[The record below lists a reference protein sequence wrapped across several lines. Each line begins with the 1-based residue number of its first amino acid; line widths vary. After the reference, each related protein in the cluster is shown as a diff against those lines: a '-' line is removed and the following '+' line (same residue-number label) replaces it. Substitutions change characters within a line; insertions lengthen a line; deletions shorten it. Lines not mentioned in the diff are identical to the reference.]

1 MSIFSIDKNS
11 PAAKLAAKTPK
22 TRDRYVDFLRA
33 FSISVVVFGHWITAV
48 IVRTNGGIRV
58 FNAIGIIPGLWL
70 TTWVFQ
76 VMPLF
81 FFVGGFSNLVT
92 LDSIRR
98 RGGSII
104 TFLRKRAIRL
114 LKPTGVFLAMFLL
127 IFVVVSFILKNPLQL
142 ARHLP
147 VVLGPLWFLVVYL
160 MVIVVTPVMRELH
173 RCCRVWILVILIIL
187 VILVDILR
195 FTTKIEGIAWAN
207 IAFIWLFVH
216 QFGFFYGD
224 GSLVRAPKWVHLVM
238 MLGGLAGLIILTNI
252 GVYPK
257 SMVGTGVD
265 RISNMHPPTVCIAVH
280 ACWLIG
286 AAMLLRNTLNRWL
299 ARLRP
304 WMLVIKANSVI
315 MTLYL
320 WHITA
325 YAAAYLILLPS
336 GLGQEP
342 VGTPFWWLQRLVW
355 IIGPAIVLT
364 VFIKIFARFER
375 PSKVEKSLYKE
386 EKW

>member
-1 MSIFSIDKNS
+1 MSILSTHKNS
-11 PAAKLAAKTPK
+11 LAAKLAAKTPK
-22 TRDRYVDFLRA
+22 SRDRYVDFLRA

-48 IVRTNGGIRV
+48 IVRIDGGIRV

-70 TTWVFQ
+70 ATWIFQ

-98 RGGSII
+98 RGGSIMS
-104 TFLRKRAIRL
+104 FLRKRATRL
-114 LKPTGVFLAMFLL
+114 LKPTGVFLTMFLL
-127 IFVVVSFILKNPLQL
+127 AFVVISFILKNPLQL

-160 MVIVVTPVMRELH
+160 MVIVLTPVMRKLH
-173 RCCRVWILVILIIL
+173 RCCHIWVLVILMTLIIM
-187 VILVDILR
+187 VDILR
-195 FTTKIEGIAWAN
+195 FSTKIESVAWAN

-224 GSLVRAPKWVHLVM
+224 GSLVRAPKWVYVFM
-238 MLGGLAGLIILTNI
+238 TLGGLLGLIILTNI

-280 ACWLIG
+280 SCWLIG

-304 WMLVIKANSVI
+304 WMLVITANSVI

-325 YAAAYLILLPS
+325 YAAAYLMLLPL

-342 VGTPFWWLQRLVW
+342 VGTPLWWLQRLVW
-355 IIGPAIVLT
+355 IIGPAIVL
-364 VFIKIFARFER
+364 VGFIKIFARFEH
-375 PSKVEKSLYKE
+375 PAKVEKL
-386 EKW
+386 

>member
-1 MSIFSIDKNS
+1 MSIFLPHKNS
-11 PAAKLAAKTPK
+11 LATELAAKTPT

-33 FSISVVVFGHWITAV
+33 FSISVVVIGHWLTAV
-48 IVRTNGGIRV
+48 IVRTDGGIRV
-58 FNAIGIIPGLWL
+58 FNAIGIIPGLWI

-98 RGGSII
+98 RGDSIM
-104 TFLRKRAIRL
+104 TFLRKRATRL
-114 LKPTGVFLAMFLL
+114 LKPTGVFLAMWVL
-127 IFVVVSFILKNPLQL
+127 IFVVVSFILKNPLQI

-160 MVIVVTPVMRELH
+160 MVIVITPVMRELH
-173 RCCRVWILVILIIL
+173 RCCRVWVIIALVILIIL
-187 VILVDILR
+187 VDILR
-195 FTTKIEGIAWAN
+195 FYAKIPIAAWAN

-216 QFGFFYGD
+216 QLGFFYGD
-224 GSLVRAPKWVHLVM
+224 GSLVRAPKWVYVVM
-238 MLGGLAGLIILTNI
+238 TLGGLLGLIILTNI

-265 RISNMHPPTVCIAVH
+265 KISNMHPPTLCIAVH
-280 ACWLIG
+280 SCWLIG
-286 AAMLLRNTLNRWL
+286 AAMILRNTLNRWL

-304 WMLVIKANSVI
+304 WMLVITANSVI

-325 YAAAYLILLPS
+325 YAVAFLILSPL

-342 VGTPFWWLQRLVW
+342 VGTPLWWLQRLVW
-355 IIGPAIVLT
+355 IIGPAIVLAG
-364 VFIKIFARFER
+364 FIKIFARFER
-375 PSKVEKSLYKE
+375 PAKVEKLLYKE
-386 EKW
+386 EK

>member
-1 MSIFSIDKNS
+1 MSIFSPHKNS
-11 PAAKLAAKTPK
+11 LAADLAAKTPT

-33 FSISVVVFGHWITAV
+33 FSISVVVIGHWLTAV
-48 IVRTNGGIRV
+48 IVRTDGGIRV
-58 FNAIGIIPGLWL
+58 FNAIGIIPGLWV

-98 RGGSII
+98 RGDSIM
-104 TFLRKRAIRL
+104 TFLRKRATRL
-114 LKPTGVFLAMFLL
+114 LKPTGVFLAIWLL
-127 IFVVVSFILKNPLQL
+127 IFVVVSFILKNPLQI

-173 RCCRVWILVILIIL
+173 RCCRIWVLVILMTL

-195 FTTKIEGIAWAN
+195 FSTKIESVAWAN

-224 GSLVRAPKWVHLVM
+224 GSLVRAPKWVYVVM
-238 MLGGLAGLIILTNI
+238 TLAGLLGLIILTNI
-252 GVYPK
+252 GIYPK

-265 RISNMHPPTVCIAVH
+265 KISNMHPPTLCIAVH
-280 ACWLIG
+280 SCWLIG
-286 AAMLLRNTLNRWL
+286 AAMILRNTLNRWL
-299 ARLRP
+299 ARLKP
-304 WMLVIKANSVI
+304 WMLVITANSVI

-325 YAAAYLILLPS
+325 YAVAFLILSPL

-342 VGTPFWWLQRLVW
+342 VGTPLWWLQRLVW
-355 IIGPAIVLT
+355 IIGPAIVLAG
-364 VFIKIFARFER
+364 FIKIFARFER
-375 PSKVEKSLYKE
+375 PAKVEKLLYKE
-386 EKW
+386 EK

>member
-1 MSIFSIDKNS
+1 MSIFSTRKNS
-11 PAAKLAAKTPK
+11 LTAKLAAKTPK
-22 TRDRYVDFLRA
+22 SRDRYVDFLRA

-58 FNAIGIIPGLWL
+58 FNAIGIIPGLWI

-98 RGGSII
+98 QGGSIRS
-104 TFLRKRAIRL
+104 FLRKRATRL
-114 LKPTGVFLAMFLL
+114 LKPTGVFFVMFLL
-127 IFVVVSFILKNPLQL
+127 RFVVISFILKNPLQL
-142 ARHLP
+142 AHHLP

-173 RCCRVWILVILIIL
+173 RRHHIWVLVTLFTLIIM
-187 VILVDILR
+187 VDILR
-195 FTTKIEGIAWAN
+195 FSTKIDSIAWVN
-207 IAFIWLFVH
+207 VAFVWLFVH
-216 QFGFFYGD
+216 QFGFLYGD
-224 GSLVRAPKWVHLVM
+224 GSLVRAPKRVHIAM
-238 MLGGLAGLIILTNI
+238 ILGGLLGLIILTNI

-286 AAMLLRNTLNRWL
+286 AAMLMRNTLNRWL
-299 ARLRP
+299 TRLRP
-304 WMLVIKANSVI
+304 WMLVITANSVI

-325 YAAAYLILLPS
+325 YAVAYLILSPLR
-336 GLGQEP
+336 LGQEP
-342 VGTPFWWLQRLVW
+342 VGTPYWWLQRILWV
-355 IIGPAIVLT
+355 IGPAIVLGG
-364 VFIKIFARFER
+364 FIRIFARFER
-375 PSKVEKSLYKE
+375 PAEVEKQLYKE
-386 EKW
+386 EK

>member
-1 MSIFSIDKNS
+1 MSIFSPHKNS
-11 PAAKLAAKTPK
+11 LAAELAAKTPT

-33 FSISVVVFGHWITAV
+33 FSISVVVIGHWLTAV
-48 IVRTNGGIRV
+48 IVRTDGGIRV
-58 FNAIGIIPGLWL
+58 FNAIGIIPGLWV

-98 RGGSII
+98 RGDSIM
-104 TFLRKRAIRL
+104 TFLRKRATRL
-114 LKPTGVFLAMFLL
+114 LKPTGVFLAMWVL
-127 IFVVVSFILKNPLQL
+127 IFVVVSFILKNPLQI

-173 RCCRVWILVILIIL
+173 RCCRVWVLVVLMTLII
-187 VILVDILR
+187 IVDILR
-195 FTTKIEGIAWAN
+195 FWTNISYVSWAN

-224 GSLVRAPKWVHLVM
+224 GSLVRAPKWVYVVM
-238 MLGGLAGLIILTNI
+238 TLAGLLGLIILTNI

-265 RISNMHPPTVCIAVH
+265 KISNMHPPTLCIAVH
-280 ACWLIG
+280 SCWLIG

-304 WMLVIKANSVI
+304 WMLVITANSVI

-325 YAAAYLILLPS
+325 YAVAFLILSPL

-342 VGTPFWWLQRLVW
+342 VGTPLWWLQRLVW
-355 IIGPAIVLT
+355 ITGPAIVLAG
-364 VFIKIFARFER
+364 FIKIFARFER
-375 PSKVEKSLYKE
+375 PAKVEKLLYKE
-386 EKW
+386 EK

>member
-1 MSIFSIDKNS
+1 MSIFSLHKNS
-11 PAAKLAAKTPK
+11 LAAELAAKTPT

-33 FSISVVVFGHWITAV
+33 FSISVVVIGHWLTAV
-48 IVRTNGGIRV
+48 IIRTDGGIRV
-58 FNAIGIIPGLWL
+58 FNAIGIIPGLWV

-92 LDSIRR
+92 LASIRR
-98 RGGSII
+98 RGDSIM
-104 TFLRKRAIRL
+104 TFLRKRATRL
-114 LKPTGVFLAMFLL
+114 LKPTGVFLAIWLL
-127 IFVVVSFILKNPLQL
+127 IFVVVSFILKNPLQI

-173 RCCRVWILVILIIL
+173 RSCRIWVLVILMTLI
-187 VILVDILR
+187 ILVDILR
-195 FTTKIEGIAWAN
+195 FSTKIESVAWAN

-224 GSLVRAPKWVHLVM
+224 GSLVRAPKWVYVVM
-238 MLGGLAGLIILTNI
+238 TLAGLLGLIILTNI

-265 RISNMHPPTVCIAVH
+265 RISNMHPPTLCIAVH
-280 ACWLIG
+280 SCWLIG

-304 WMLVIKANSVI
+304 WMLVITANSVI

-325 YAAAYLILLPS
+325 YAVAFLILSPL

-342 VGTPFWWLQRLVW
+342 VGTPLWWLQRLVW
-355 IIGPAIVLT
+355 IIGPAIVLAG
-364 VFIKIFARFER
+364 FIKIFARFER
-375 PSKVEKSLYKE
+375 PAKVEKLLYKE
-386 EKW
+386 EK